1 MFSAWIN
8 RTGAFDRVRFA
19 FLFAVVIAQ
28 AERLL
33 P

>member
-1 MFSAWIN
+1 MFSALIN
-8 RTGAFDRVRFA
+8 HAFDRVRFA
-19 FLFAVVIAQ
+19 FLFAIVIGQ